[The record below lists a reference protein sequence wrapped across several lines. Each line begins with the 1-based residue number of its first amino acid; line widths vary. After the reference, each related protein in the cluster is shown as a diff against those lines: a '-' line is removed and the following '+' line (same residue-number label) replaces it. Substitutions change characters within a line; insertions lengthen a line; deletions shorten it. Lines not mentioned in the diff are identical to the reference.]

1 MNVWVNAHVHTYVN
15 MYCTAQVS
23 FCTHRYSYNL
33 NYPSHGALSCFI
45 QLFSCRLCNLQNC
58 CILNTRKWTT
68 ILELASTEH
77 LRCWGFAFIAINTT
91 TYQFLSNK
99 TDSRTASSA
108 IGADCKKKQLPSP
121 NLAQEVVK
129 QINWSQYIP
138 GDSQHVR
145 KIEVKL
151 GTLPKYRVCKNAAK
165 PITTSISKCLRWQ
178 CIWLLRKH
186 LVGNKNNNSTTP
198 PEN

>member
-129 QINWSQYIP
+129 QIN
-138 GDSQHVR
+138 
-145 KIEVKL
+145 
-151 GTLPKYRVCKNAAK
+151 
-165 PITTSISKCLRWQ
+165 
-178 CIWLLRKH
+178 
-186 LVGNKNNNSTTP
+186 
-198 PEN
+198 